1 MSLPSCRLVNLT
13 FYICFVSLWSAT
25 LTGQRSFVNV
35 GRVMARESIATRERI
50 LSAAFVRFA
59 RYGFRRTS
67 MEDIAGEAG
76 VSRAALY
83 LQFRNKEEIFKS
95 LAQDLQT
102 VALARAGAALE
113 ASGPLA
119 ERVRNAIEGKSLEMV
134 RITLESPHGSEL
146 LDETGR
152 LCGDLVAETER
163 RFADQLTRV
172 LRRAA
177 ADGEIDLAA
186 AELTSPAAALL
197 LLRAVRGLKGPGVT
211 VDDFQTGLAALVRV
225 FVAGLAPRAKRASA
239 ATPRR
244 STPTAKRRRLARPS
258 RVREA

>member
-1 MSLPSCRLVNLT
+1 
-13 FYICFVSLWSAT
+13 
-25 LTGQRSFVNV
+25 
-35 GRVMARESIATRERI
+35 MARESIATRERI

-95 LAQDLQT
+95 LAQDLQST
-102 VALARAGAALE
+102 ALARAGAALE
-113 ASGPLA
+113 ARGPLA
-119 ERVRNAIEGKSLEMV
+119 ERVRAAIEGKSLEMV

-152 LCGDLVAETER
+152 LCGDLVADTER
-163 RFADQLTRV
+163 RFAEQLTRV

-177 ADGEIDLAA
+177 AEGEIDLGA
-186 AELTSPAAALL
+186 AELSAVAAAQL
-197 LLRAVRGLKGPGVT
+197 LLRAVKGLKGPGVT
-211 VDDFQTGLAALVRV
+211 VEEFQTGLAALVRV
-225 FVAGLAPRAKRASA
+225 FVGGLAPRTRRGVASPVRA
-239 ATPRR
+239 
-244 STPTAKRRRLARPS
+244 TARTTSRRRRTARSPDA
-258 RVREA
+258 RKG